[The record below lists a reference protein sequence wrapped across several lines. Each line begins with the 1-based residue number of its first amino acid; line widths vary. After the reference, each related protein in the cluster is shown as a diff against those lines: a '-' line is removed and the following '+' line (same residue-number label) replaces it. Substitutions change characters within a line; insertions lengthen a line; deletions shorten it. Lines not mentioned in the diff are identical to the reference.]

1 MEKEPKIVVIGGG
14 SGISVVL
21 RGLKY
26 LPIDLTAIVTVA
38 DDGGSSGFLR
48 KEFDMPA
55 PGDLRNVMVALS
67 NVEPLTEEVFQYRFK
82 EDSFIGGH
90 PLGNLLIIA
99 MKELTGDIKTAVDR
113 LRKLFNIKG
122 KILPATT
129 EKVILMAEKE
139 NGKIVEGESHIP
151 VIGEKIKRV
160 YYKNEVEAPEENL
173 KALEEADL
181 IIYVV
186 DASRNLDENDEKIFD
201 LIYDKRTVILLNK
214 SDLDT
219 VVTEEM
225 IRERI
230 SQKGVQKQIPV
241 IAISAKEEQGIKEL
255 ENTVKAM
262 FLKGDLSFNEEVYIT
277 NARQKNALVNARES
291 MKKVIFSIDAG
302 MPEDFY
308 SIDLMDAYE
317 SLGNITG
324 ESIGED
330 LVNEIFSK
338 FCMGK

>member
-1 MEKEPKIVVIGGG
+1 MEKEPKIVVVGGG

-26 LPIDLTAIVTVA
+26 LPVDLTAIVTVA

-99 MKELTGDIKTAVDR
+99 MKELTGDIRTAVDR

-160 YYKNEVEAPEENL
+160 YYKDEVEAPEENL

-181 IIYVV
+181 IIFGIGSLYT
-186 DASRNLDENDEKIFD
+186 SIIPNL
-201 LIYDKRTVILLNK
+201 LLK
-214 SDLDT
+214 
-219 VVTEEM
+219 
-225 IRERI
+225 
-230 SQKGVQKQIPV
+230 
-241 IAISAKEEQGIKEL
+241 GIKESL
-255 ENTVKAM
+255 KKSKAKKIYICNAMQQPGETDGYTVSDHIKAIN
-262 FLKGDLSFNEEVYIT
+262 DN
-277 NARQKNALVNARES
+277 
-291 MKKVIFSIDAG
+291 
-302 MPEDFY
+302 
-308 SIDLMDAYE
+308 
-317 SLGNITG
+317 
-324 ESIGED
+324 IGEGIID
-330 LVNEIFSK
+330 SVIVDPRDIPKDILERYKSMNSDKVELDREKIKEYNVELIERDILEIDPKGMVRHHPYKLSAIIYSLIDNWREFYV
-338 FCMGK
+338 

>member
-26 LPIDLTAIVTVA
+26 LPVDLTAIVTVA

-99 MKELTGDIKTAVDR
+99 MKELTGDIRTAVDR

-129 EKVILMAEKE
+129 EKVVLMAEKE

-160 YYKNEVEAPEENL
+160 YYKDEVEAPEENL

-181 IIYVV
+181 IIFGIGSLYT
-186 DASRNLDENDEKIFD
+186 SIIPNL
-201 LIYDKRTVILLNK
+201 LLK
-214 SDLDT
+214 
-219 VVTEEM
+219 
-225 IRERI
+225 
-230 SQKGVQKQIPV
+230 
-241 IAISAKEEQGIKEL
+241 GIKESL
-255 ENTVKAM
+255 KKSKAKKIYICNAMQQPGETEGYTVSDHIKAIN
-262 FLKGDLSFNEEVYIT
+262 DN
-277 NARQKNALVNARES
+277 
-291 MKKVIFSIDAG
+291 
-302 MPEDFY
+302 
-308 SIDLMDAYE
+308 
-317 SLGNITG
+317 
-324 ESIGED
+324 IGEGVID
-330 LVNEIFSK
+330 RVIVDPRDIPQDILVRYKSMNSDKVELDREKIKEYNVNLIERDILEIDPKGMVRHHPYKLSAIIYSLIDNWREFYV
-338 FCMGK
+338 

>member
-160 YYKNEVEAPEENL
+160 YYKNEIEAPEENL

-181 IIYVV
+181 IIFGIGSLYT
-186 DASRNLDENDEKIFD
+186 SIIPNL
-201 LIYDKRTVILLNK
+201 LLK
-214 SDLDT
+214 
-219 VVTEEM
+219 
-225 IRERI
+225 
-230 SQKGVQKQIPV
+230 
-241 IAISAKEEQGIKEL
+241 GIKESL
-255 ENTVKAM
+255 KKSKAKKIYICNAMQQPGETEGYTVSDHIKAIN
-262 FLKGDLSFNEEVYIT
+262 DN
-277 NARQKNALVNARES
+277 
-291 MKKVIFSIDAG
+291 
-302 MPEDFY
+302 
-308 SIDLMDAYE
+308 
-317 SLGNITG
+317 
-324 ESIGED
+324 IGEGVID
-330 LVNEIFSK
+330 SVIVDPRGIPQDILVRYKNMNSDKVELDREKIKEYNVNLIERDILEIDPKGMVRHHPYKLSAIIYSLIDNWREFYV
-338 FCMGK
+338 

>member
-26 LPIDLTAIVTVA
+26 LPVDLTAIVTVA

-99 MKELTGDIKTAVDR
+99 MKELTGDIRTAVDR

-129 EKVILMAEKE
+129 EKVVLMAEKE

-160 YYKNEVEAPEENL
+160 YYKDEVEAPEENL

-181 IIYVV
+181 IIFGIGSLYT
-186 DASRNLDENDEKIFD
+186 SIIPN
-201 LIYDKRTVILLNK
+201 ILLK
-214 SDLDT
+214 
-219 VVTEEM
+219 
-225 IRERI
+225 
-230 SQKGVQKQIPV
+230 
-241 IAISAKEEQGIKEL
+241 GIKESL
-255 ENTVKAM
+255 KKSKAKKIYICNAMQQPGETEGYTVSDHIKAIN
-262 FLKGDLSFNEEVYIT
+262 DN
-277 NARQKNALVNARES
+277 
-291 MKKVIFSIDAG
+291 
-302 MPEDFY
+302 
-308 SIDLMDAYE
+308 
-317 SLGNITG
+317 
-324 ESIGED
+324 IGEGVID
-330 LVNEIFSK
+330 SVIVDPRDIPQDILVRYKSMNSDKVELDREKIKEYNVNLIERDILEIDPKGMVRHHPYKLSAIIYSLIDNWREFYV
-338 FCMGK
+338 

>member
-1 MEKEPKIVVIGGG
+1 VKIMEKEPKIVVIGGG

-26 LPIDLTAIVTVA
+26 LPVDLTAIVTVA

-99 MKELTGDIKTAVDR
+99 MKELTGDIRTAVDR

-160 YYKNEVEAPEENL
+160 YYKDEVEAPEENL

-181 IIYVV
+181 IIFGIGSLYT
-186 DASRNLDENDEKIFD
+186 SIIPNL
-201 LIYDKRTVILLNK
+201 LLK
-214 SDLDT
+214 
-219 VVTEEM
+219 
-225 IRERI
+225 
-230 SQKGVQKQIPV
+230 
-241 IAISAKEEQGIKEL
+241 GIKESL
-255 ENTVKAM
+255 KKSKAKKIYICNAMQQPGETDGYTVSDHIKAIN
-262 FLKGDLSFNEEVYIT
+262 DN
-277 NARQKNALVNARES
+277 
-291 MKKVIFSIDAG
+291 
-302 MPEDFY
+302 
-308 SIDLMDAYE
+308 
-317 SLGNITG
+317 
-324 ESIGED
+324 IGEGIID
-330 LVNEIFSK
+330 SVIVDPRDIPKDILERYKSMNSDKVELDREKIKEYNVELIERDILEIDPKGMVRHHPYKLSAIIYSLIDNWREFYV
-338 FCMGK
+338 

>member
-26 LPIDLTAIVTVA
+26 LPVDLTAIVTVA

-99 MKELTGDIKTAVDR
+99 MKELTGDIRTAVDR

-160 YYKNEVEAPEENL
+160 YYKDEVEAPEGNL

-181 IIYVV
+181 IIFGIGSLYT
-186 DASRNLDENDEKIFD
+186 SIIPNL
-201 LIYDKRTVILLNK
+201 LLK
-214 SDLDT
+214 
-219 VVTEEM
+219 
-225 IRERI
+225 
-230 SQKGVQKQIPV
+230 
-241 IAISAKEEQGIKEL
+241 GIKESL
-255 ENTVKAM
+255 KKSKAKKIYICNAMQQPGETDGYTVSDHIKAIN
-262 FLKGDLSFNEEVYIT
+262 DN
-277 NARQKNALVNARES
+277 
-291 MKKVIFSIDAG
+291 
-302 MPEDFY
+302 
-308 SIDLMDAYE
+308 
-317 SLGNITG
+317 
-324 ESIGED
+324 IGEGIID
-330 LVNEIFSK
+330 SVIVDPRDIPKDILERYKSMNSDKVELDREKLKEYNVELIERDILEIDPKGMVRHHPYKLSAIIYSLIDNWREFYV
-338 FCMGK
+338 

>member
-26 LPIDLTAIVTVA
+26 LPVDLTAIVTVA

-160 YYKNEVEAPEENL
+160 YYKDEVEAPEENL

-181 IIYVV
+181 IIFGIGSLYT
-186 DASRNLDENDEKIFD
+186 SIIPNL
-201 LIYDKRTVILLNK
+201 LLK
-214 SDLDT
+214 
-219 VVTEEM
+219 
-225 IRERI
+225 
-230 SQKGVQKQIPV
+230 
-241 IAISAKEEQGIKEL
+241 GIKESL
-255 ENTVKAM
+255 KKSKAKKIYICNAMQQPGETDGYTVSDHIKAIN
-262 FLKGDLSFNEEVYIT
+262 DN
-277 NARQKNALVNARES
+277 
-291 MKKVIFSIDAG
+291 
-302 MPEDFY
+302 
-308 SIDLMDAYE
+308 
-317 SLGNITG
+317 
-324 ESIGED
+324 IGEGIID
-330 LVNEIFSK
+330 SVIVDPRDIPKDILERYKSMNSDKVELDREKIKEYNVELIERDILEIDPKGMVRHHPYKLSAIIYSLIDNWREFYV
-338 FCMGK
+338 

>member
-26 LPIDLTAIVTVA
+26 LPVDLTAIVTVA

-99 MKELTGDIKTAVDR
+99 MKELTGDIRTAVDR

-129 EKVILMAEKE
+129 EKVVLMAEKE
-139 NGKIVEGESHIP
+139 NGKIIEGESHIP

-160 YYKNEVEAPEENL
+160 YYKDEVEAPEENL

-181 IIYVV
+181 IIFGIGSLYT
-186 DASRNLDENDEKIFD
+186 SIIPNL
-201 LIYDKRTVILLNK
+201 LLK
-214 SDLDT
+214 
-219 VVTEEM
+219 
-225 IRERI
+225 
-230 SQKGVQKQIPV
+230 
-241 IAISAKEEQGIKEL
+241 GIKESL
-255 ENTVKAM
+255 KKSKAKKIYICNAMQQPGETEGYTVSDHIKAIN
-262 FLKGDLSFNEEVYIT
+262 DN
-277 NARQKNALVNARES
+277 
-291 MKKVIFSIDAG
+291 
-302 MPEDFY
+302 
-308 SIDLMDAYE
+308 
-317 SLGNITG
+317 
-324 ESIGED
+324 IGEGVID
-330 LVNEIFSK
+330 SVIVDPRDIPQDILVRYKSMNSDKVELDREKIKEYNVNLIERDILEIDPKGMVRHHPYKLSAIIYSLIDNWREFYV
-338 FCMGK
+338 

>member
-26 LPIDLTAIVTVA
+26 LPVDLTAIVTVA

-99 MKELTGDIKTAVDR
+99 MKELTGDIRTAVDR

-160 YYKNEVEAPEENL
+160 YYKDEVEAPEENL

-181 IIYVV
+181 IIFGIGSLYT
-186 DASRNLDENDEKIFD
+186 SIIPNL
-201 LIYDKRTVILLNK
+201 LLK
-214 SDLDT
+214 
-219 VVTEEM
+219 
-225 IRERI
+225 
-230 SQKGVQKQIPV
+230 
-241 IAISAKEEQGIKEL
+241 GIKESL
-255 ENTVKAM
+255 KKSKAKKIYICNAMQQPGETDGYTVSDHIKAIN
-262 FLKGDLSFNEEVYIT
+262 DN
-277 NARQKNALVNARES
+277 
-291 MKKVIFSIDAG
+291 
-302 MPEDFY
+302 
-308 SIDLMDAYE
+308 
-317 SLGNITG
+317 
-324 ESIGED
+324 IGEGIID
-330 LVNEIFSK
+330 SVIVDPRDIPKDILERYKSMNSDKVELDREKIKEYNVELIERDILEIDPKGMVRHHPYKLSAIIYSLIDNWREFYV
-338 FCMGK
+338 

>member
-99 MKELTGDIKTAVDR
+99 MKELTGDIRTAVDR

-129 EKVILMAEKE
+129 EKVVLMAEKE

-160 YYKNEVEAPEENL
+160 YYKDEVEAPEENL

-181 IIYVV
+181 IIFGIGSLYT
-186 DASRNLDENDEKIFD
+186 SIIPNL
-201 LIYDKRTVILLNK
+201 LLK
-214 SDLDT
+214 
-219 VVTEEM
+219 
-225 IRERI
+225 
-230 SQKGVQKQIPV
+230 
-241 IAISAKEEQGIKEL
+241 GIKESLKKSKAKKIYICNAMQQPGETEGYTVSDHIKAINDNIDEGVIDSVIVDPRDIPQDILVRYKSMNSDKVELDREKIKEYNVNLIERDIL
-255 ENTVKAM
+255 EIDP
-262 FLKGDLSFNEEVYIT
+262 KGMVRHHPYKLSAIIYSLIDNW
-277 NARQKNALVNARES
+277 RE
-291 MKKVIFSIDAG
+291 
-302 MPEDFY
+302 FY
-308 SIDLMDAYE
+308 
-317 SLGNITG
+317 
-324 ESIGED
+324 
-330 LVNEIFSK
+330 V
-338 FCMGK
+338 

>member
-26 LPIDLTAIVTVA
+26 LPVDLTAIVTVA

-99 MKELTGDIKTAVDR
+99 MKELTGDIRTAVDR

-129 EKVILMAEKE
+129 EKVVLMAEKE

-160 YYKNEVEAPEENL
+160 YYKNEIEAPEENL

-181 IIYVV
+181 IIFGIGSLYT
-186 DASRNLDENDEKIFD
+186 SIIPNL
-201 LIYDKRTVILLNK
+201 LLK
-214 SDLDT
+214 
-219 VVTEEM
+219 
-225 IRERI
+225 
-230 SQKGVQKQIPV
+230 
-241 IAISAKEEQGIKEL
+241 GIKESL
-255 ENTVKAM
+255 KKSKAKKIYICNAMQQPGETEGYTVSDHIKAIN
-262 FLKGDLSFNEEVYIT
+262 DN
-277 NARQKNALVNARES
+277 
-291 MKKVIFSIDAG
+291 
-302 MPEDFY
+302 
-308 SIDLMDAYE
+308 
-317 SLGNITG
+317 
-324 ESIGED
+324 IGEGVID
-330 LVNEIFSK
+330 SVIVDPRDIPQDILVRYKNMNSDKVELDREKIKEYNVNLIERDILEIDPKGMVRHHPYKLSAIIYSLIDNWREFYV
-338 FCMGK
+338 

>member
-26 LPIDLTAIVTVA
+26 LPVDLTAIVTVA

-99 MKELTGDIKTAVDR
+99 MKELTGDIRTAVDR

-129 EKVILMAEKE
+129 EKIVLMAEKE

-181 IIYVV
+181 IIFGIGSLYT
-186 DASRNLDENDEKIFD
+186 SIIPNL
-201 LIYDKRTVILLNK
+201 LLK
-214 SDLDT
+214 
-219 VVTEEM
+219 
-225 IRERI
+225 
-230 SQKGVQKQIPV
+230 
-241 IAISAKEEQGIKEL
+241 GIKESL
-255 ENTVKAM
+255 KKSKAKKIYICNAMQQPGETEGYTVSDHIKAIN
-262 FLKGDLSFNEEVYIT
+262 DN
-277 NARQKNALVNARES
+277 
-291 MKKVIFSIDAG
+291 
-302 MPEDFY
+302 
-308 SIDLMDAYE
+308 
-317 SLGNITG
+317 
-324 ESIGED
+324 IGEGVID
-330 LVNEIFSK
+330 SVIVDPRDIPQDILVRYKSMNSDKVELDREKIKEYNVNLIERDILEIDPKGMVRHHPYKLSAIIYSLIDNWREFYV
-338 FCMGK
+338 

>member
-26 LPIDLTAIVTVA
+26 LPVDLTAIVTVA

-67 NVEPLTEEVFQYRFK
+67 NIEPLTEEVFQYRFK

-99 MKELTGDIKTAVDR
+99 MKELTGDIRTAVDR

-160 YYKNEVEAPEENL
+160 YYKDEVEAPEENL

-181 IIYVV
+181 IIFGIGSLYT
-186 DASRNLDENDEKIFD
+186 SIIPNL
-201 LIYDKRTVILLNK
+201 LLK
-214 SDLDT
+214 
-219 VVTEEM
+219 
-225 IRERI
+225 
-230 SQKGVQKQIPV
+230 
-241 IAISAKEEQGIKEL
+241 GIKESL
-255 ENTVKAM
+255 KKSKAKKIYICNAMQQPGETDGYTVSDHIKAIN
-262 FLKGDLSFNEEVYIT
+262 DN
-277 NARQKNALVNARES
+277 
-291 MKKVIFSIDAG
+291 
-302 MPEDFY
+302 
-308 SIDLMDAYE
+308 
-317 SLGNITG
+317 
-324 ESIGED
+324 IGEGIID
-330 LVNEIFSK
+330 SVIVDPRDIPKDILERYKSMNSDKVELDREKIKEYNVELIERDILEIDPKGMVRHHPYKLSAIIYSLIDNWREFYV
-338 FCMGK
+338 

>member
-26 LPIDLTAIVTVA
+26 LPVDLTAIVTVA

-99 MKELTGDIKTAVDR
+99 MKELTGDIRTAVDR

-129 EKVILMAEKE
+129 EKVVLMAEKE

-160 YYKNEVEAPEENL
+160 YYKDEVEAPEENL

-181 IIYVV
+181 IIFGIGSLYT
-186 DASRNLDENDEKIFD
+186 SIIPNL
-201 LIYDKRTVILLNK
+201 LLK
-214 SDLDT
+214 
-219 VVTEEM
+219 
-225 IRERI
+225 
-230 SQKGVQKQIPV
+230 
-241 IAISAKEEQGIKEL
+241 GIKESL
-255 ENTVKAM
+255 KKSKAKKIYIRNAMQQPGETDGYTVSDHIKAIN
-262 FLKGDLSFNEEVYIT
+262 DN
-277 NARQKNALVNARES
+277 
-291 MKKVIFSIDAG
+291 
-302 MPEDFY
+302 
-308 SIDLMDAYE
+308 
-317 SLGNITG
+317 
-324 ESIGED
+324 IGEGIID
-330 LVNEIFSK
+330 SVIVDPRDIPKDILERYKSMNSDKVELDREKIKEYNVELIERDILEIDSK
-338 FCMGK
+338 GMVRHHPYKLSAIIYSLIDNWREFYV

>member
-1 MEKEPKIVVIGGG
+1 MEKESKIVVIGGG

-26 LPIDLTAIVTVA
+26 LPVDLTAIVTVA

-99 MKELTGDIKTAVDR
+99 MKELTGDIRTAVDR

-129 EKVILMAEKE
+129 EKVVLMAEKE

-160 YYKNEVEAPEENL
+160 YYKDEVEAPEENL

-181 IIYVV
+181 IIFGIGSLYT
-186 DASRNLDENDEKIFD
+186 SIIPNL
-201 LIYDKRTVILLNK
+201 LLK
-214 SDLDT
+214 
-219 VVTEEM
+219 
-225 IRERI
+225 
-230 SQKGVQKQIPV
+230 
-241 IAISAKEEQGIKEL
+241 GIKESL
-255 ENTVKAM
+255 KKSKAKKIYICNAMQQPGETDGYTVSDHIKAIN
-262 FLKGDLSFNEEVYIT
+262 DN
-277 NARQKNALVNARES
+277 
-291 MKKVIFSIDAG
+291 
-302 MPEDFY
+302 
-308 SIDLMDAYE
+308 
-317 SLGNITG
+317 
-324 ESIGED
+324 IGEGIID
-330 LVNEIFSK
+330 SVIVDPRDIPKDILERYKSMNSDKVELDREKIKEYNVELIERDILEIDPKGMVRHHPYKLSAIIYSLIDNWREFYV
-338 FCMGK
+338 

>member
-48 KEFDMPA
+48 KEFDMTA

-181 IIYVV
+181 IIFGIGSLYT
-186 DASRNLDENDEKIFD
+186 SIIPNL
-201 LIYDKRTVILLNK
+201 LLK
-214 SDLDT
+214 
-219 VVTEEM
+219 
-225 IRERI
+225 
-230 SQKGVQKQIPV
+230 
-241 IAISAKEEQGIKEL
+241 GIKESL
-255 ENTVKAM
+255 KKSKAKKIYICNAMQQPGETEGYTVSDHIKAIN
-262 FLKGDLSFNEEVYIT
+262 DN
-277 NARQKNALVNARES
+277 
-291 MKKVIFSIDAG
+291 
-302 MPEDFY
+302 
-308 SIDLMDAYE
+308 
-317 SLGNITG
+317 
-324 ESIGED
+324 IGEGVID
-330 LVNEIFSK
+330 SVIVDPRDIPQDILVRYKNMNSDKVELDREKIKEYNVNLIERDILEIDPKGMVRHHPYKLSAIIYSLIDNWREFYV
-338 FCMGK
+338 

>member
-26 LPIDLTAIVTVA
+26 LPVDLTAIVTVA

-99 MKELTGDIKTAVDR
+99 MKELTGDIRTAVDR

-129 EKVILMAEKE
+129 EKVVLMAEKE

-160 YYKNEVEAPEENL
+160 YYKDEVEAPEENL

-181 IIYVV
+181 IIFGIGSLYTSIIPNLLLKRIKESLKKSKAKKIYICNAMQQPGETDGYTVSDHIKAINDNIGEGIIDSVIV
-186 DASRNLDENDEKIFD
+186 DPRDIPKDILERYKSMNSDKVELDREKIKEYNVE
-201 LIYDKRTVILLNK
+201 LIERDILEIDPKGMVRHHPYKLSAIIYSLIDNW
-214 SDLDT
+214 
-219 VVTEEM
+219 
-225 IRERI
+225 RE
-230 SQKGVQKQIPV
+230 
-241 IAISAKEEQGIKEL
+241 
-255 ENTVKAM
+255 
-262 FLKGDLSFNEEVYIT
+262 
-277 NARQKNALVNARES
+277 
-291 MKKVIFSIDAG
+291 
-302 MPEDFY
+302 FY
-308 SIDLMDAYE
+308 
-317 SLGNITG
+317 
-324 ESIGED
+324 
-330 LVNEIFSK
+330 V
-338 FCMGK
+338 

>member
-26 LPIDLTAIVTVA
+26 LPVDLTAIVTVA

-99 MKELTGDIKTAVDR
+99 MKELTGDIRTAVDR

-160 YYKNEVEAPEENL
+160 YYKDEVEAPEENL

-181 IIYVV
+181 IIFGIGSLYT
-186 DASRNLDENDEKIFD
+186 SIIPNL
-201 LIYDKRTVILLNK
+201 LLK
-214 SDLDT
+214 
-219 VVTEEM
+219 
-225 IRERI
+225 
-230 SQKGVQKQIPV
+230 
-241 IAISAKEEQGIKEL
+241 GIKESL
-255 ENTVKAM
+255 KKSKAKKIYICNAMQQPGETDGYTVSDHIKAIN
-262 FLKGDLSFNEEVYIT
+262 DN
-277 NARQKNALVNARES
+277 
-291 MKKVIFSIDAG
+291 
-302 MPEDFY
+302 
-308 SIDLMDAYE
+308 
-317 SLGNITG
+317 
-324 ESIGED
+324 IGEGIID
-330 LVNEIFSK
+330 SVIVDPRDIPKDILERYKSMNSDKVELDREKLKEYNVELIERDILEIDPKGMVRHHPYKLSAIIYSLIDNWREFYV
-338 FCMGK
+338 

>member
-26 LPIDLTAIVTVA
+26 LPVDLTAIVTVA

-99 MKELTGDIKTAVDR
+99 MKELTGDIRTAVDR

-160 YYKNEVEAPEENL
+160 YYKDEVEAPEENL

-181 IIYVV
+181 IIFGIGSLYT
-186 DASRNLDENDEKIFD
+186 SIIPNL
-201 LIYDKRTVILLNK
+201 LLK
-214 SDLDT
+214 
-219 VVTEEM
+219 
-225 IRERI
+225 
-230 SQKGVQKQIPV
+230 
-241 IAISAKEEQGIKEL
+241 GIKESL
-255 ENTVKAM
+255 KKSKAKKIYICNAMQQPGETDGYTVSDHIKAIN
-262 FLKGDLSFNEEVYIT
+262 DN
-277 NARQKNALVNARES
+277 
-291 MKKVIFSIDAG
+291 
-302 MPEDFY
+302 
-308 SIDLMDAYE
+308 
-317 SLGNITG
+317 
-324 ESIGED
+324 IGEGIID
-330 LVNEIFSK
+330 SVIVDPRDIPKDTLERYKSMNSDKVELDREKIKEYNVELIERDILEIDPKGMVRHHPYKLSAIIYSLIDNWREFYV
-338 FCMGK
+338 

>member
-26 LPIDLTAIVTVA
+26 LPVDLTAIVTVA

-99 MKELTGDIKTAVDR
+99 MKELTGDIRTAVDR

-160 YYKNEVEAPEENL
+160 YYKDEVEAPEENL
-173 KALEEADL
+173 RALEEADL
-181 IIYVV
+181 IIFGIGSLYT
-186 DASRNLDENDEKIFD
+186 SIIPNL
-201 LIYDKRTVILLNK
+201 LLK
-214 SDLDT
+214 
-219 VVTEEM
+219 
-225 IRERI
+225 
-230 SQKGVQKQIPV
+230 
-241 IAISAKEEQGIKEL
+241 GIKESL
-255 ENTVKAM
+255 KKSKAKKIYICNAMQQPGETEGYTVSEHIKAIN
-262 FLKGDLSFNEEVYIT
+262 DN
-277 NARQKNALVNARES
+277 
-291 MKKVIFSIDAG
+291 
-302 MPEDFY
+302 
-308 SIDLMDAYE
+308 
-317 SLGNITG
+317 
-324 ESIGED
+324 IGEGIID
-330 LVNEIFSK
+330 SVIVDPRDIPKDILERYKSMNSDKVELDREKIKEYNVELIERDILEIDPQGMVRHHPYKLSAIIYSLIDNWREFYV
-338 FCMGK
+338 

>member
-67 NVEPLTEEVFQYRFK
+67 NVEPLTGEVFQYRFK

-160 YYKNEVEAPEENL
+160 YYKNEIEAPEENL

-181 IIYVV
+181 IIFGIGSLYT
-186 DASRNLDENDEKIFD
+186 SIIPNL
-201 LIYDKRTVILLNK
+201 LLK
-214 SDLDT
+214 
-219 VVTEEM
+219 
-225 IRERI
+225 
-230 SQKGVQKQIPV
+230 
-241 IAISAKEEQGIKEL
+241 GIKESL
-255 ENTVKAM
+255 KKSKAKKIYICNAMHQPGETEGYTVSDHIKAIN
-262 FLKGDLSFNEEVYIT
+262 DN
-277 NARQKNALVNARES
+277 
-291 MKKVIFSIDAG
+291 
-302 MPEDFY
+302 
-308 SIDLMDAYE
+308 
-317 SLGNITG
+317 
-324 ESIGED
+324 IGEGVID
-330 LVNEIFSK
+330 SVIVDPRDIPQDILVRYKSMNSDKVELDREKIKEYNVNLIERDILEIDPKGMVRHHPYKLSAIIYSLIDNWREFYV
-338 FCMGK
+338 

>member
-26 LPIDLTAIVTVA
+26 LPVDLTAIVTVA

-99 MKELTGDIKTAVDR
+99 MKELTGDIRTAVDR

-129 EKVILMAEKE
+129 EKVVLMAEKE

-160 YYKNEVEAPEENL
+160 YYKDEVEAPEENL

-181 IIYVV
+181 IIFGIGSLYT
-186 DASRNLDENDEKIFD
+186 SIIPNL
-201 LIYDKRTVILLNK
+201 LLK
-214 SDLDT
+214 
-219 VVTEEM
+219 
-225 IRERI
+225 
-230 SQKGVQKQIPV
+230 
-241 IAISAKEEQGIKEL
+241 GIKESL
-255 ENTVKAM
+255 KKSKAKKIYICNAMQQPGETDGYTVSDHIKAIN
-262 FLKGDLSFNEEVYIT
+262 DN
-277 NARQKNALVNARES
+277 
-291 MKKVIFSIDAG
+291 
-302 MPEDFY
+302 
-308 SIDLMDAYE
+308 
-317 SLGNITG
+317 
-324 ESIGED
+324 IGEGVID
-330 LVNEIFSK
+330 SVIVDPRDIPKDILERYKSMNSDKVELDREKIKEYNVELIERDILEIDPKGMVRHHPYKLSAIIYSLIDNWREFYV
-338 FCMGK
+338 

>member
-67 NVEPLTEEVFQYRFK
+67 NVEPLTEDVFQYRFK

-160 YYKNEVEAPEENL
+160 YYKNEIEAPEENL

-181 IIYVV
+181 IIFGIGSLYT
-186 DASRNLDENDEKIFD
+186 SIIPNL
-201 LIYDKRTVILLNK
+201 LLK
-214 SDLDT
+214 
-219 VVTEEM
+219 
-225 IRERI
+225 
-230 SQKGVQKQIPV
+230 
-241 IAISAKEEQGIKEL
+241 GIKESL
-255 ENTVKAM
+255 KKSKAKKIYICNAMQQPGETEGYTVSDHIKAIN
-262 FLKGDLSFNEEVYIT
+262 DN
-277 NARQKNALVNARES
+277 
-291 MKKVIFSIDAG
+291 
-302 MPEDFY
+302 
-308 SIDLMDAYE
+308 
-317 SLGNITG
+317 
-324 ESIGED
+324 IGEGVID
-330 LVNEIFSK
+330 SVIVDPRDIPQDILVRYKNMNSDKVELDREKIKEYNVNLIERDILEIDPKGMVRHHPYKLSAIIYSLIDNWREFYV
-338 FCMGK
+338 

>member
-26 LPIDLTAIVTVA
+26 LPVDLTAIVTVA

-99 MKELTGDIKTAVDR
+99 MKELTGDIRTAVDR

-160 YYKNEVEAPEENL
+160 YYKDEVEAPEENL

-181 IIYVV
+181 IIFGIGSLYT
-186 DASRNLDENDEKIFD
+186 SIIPNL
-201 LIYDKRTVILLNK
+201 LLK
-214 SDLDT
+214 
-219 VVTEEM
+219 
-225 IRERI
+225 
-230 SQKGVQKQIPV
+230 
-241 IAISAKEEQGIKEL
+241 GIKESL
-255 ENTVKAM
+255 KKSKAKKIYICNAMQQPGETEGYTVSDHIKAIN
-262 FLKGDLSFNEEVYIT
+262 DN
-277 NARQKNALVNARES
+277 
-291 MKKVIFSIDAG
+291 
-302 MPEDFY
+302 
-308 SIDLMDAYE
+308 
-317 SLGNITG
+317 
-324 ESIGED
+324 IGEGVID
-330 LVNEIFSK
+330 SVIVDPRDIPQDILVRYKSMNSDKVELDREKIKEYNVNLIERDILEVDPKGMVRHHPYKLSAIIYSLIDNWREFYV
-338 FCMGK
+338 

>member
-151 VIGEKIKRV
+151 VIGQKIKRV

-181 IIYVV
+181 IIFGIGSLYT
-186 DASRNLDENDEKIFD
+186 SIIPNL
-201 LIYDKRTVILLNK
+201 LLK
-214 SDLDT
+214 
-219 VVTEEM
+219 
-225 IRERI
+225 
-230 SQKGVQKQIPV
+230 
-241 IAISAKEEQGIKEL
+241 GIKESL
-255 ENTVKAM
+255 KKSKAKKIYICNAMQQPGETERYTVSDHIKAIN
-262 FLKGDLSFNEEVYIT
+262 DN
-277 NARQKNALVNARES
+277 
-291 MKKVIFSIDAG
+291 
-302 MPEDFY
+302 
-308 SIDLMDAYE
+308 
-317 SLGNITG
+317 
-324 ESIGED
+324 IGEGVID
-330 LVNEIFSK
+330 SVIVDPRDIPQDILVRYKNMNSDKVELDREKIKEYNVNLIERDILEIDPKGMVRHHPYKLSAIIYSLIDNWREFYV
-338 FCMGK
+338 

>member
-26 LPIDLTAIVTVA
+26 LPVDLTAIVTVA

-99 MKELTGDIKTAVDR
+99 MKELTGDIRIAVDR

-129 EKVILMAEKE
+129 EKVVLMAEKE

-160 YYKNEVEAPEENL
+160 YYKDEVEAPEENL

-181 IIYVV
+181 IIFGIGSLYT
-186 DASRNLDENDEKIFD
+186 SIIPNL
-201 LIYDKRTVILLNK
+201 LLK
-214 SDLDT
+214 
-219 VVTEEM
+219 
-225 IRERI
+225 
-230 SQKGVQKQIPV
+230 
-241 IAISAKEEQGIKEL
+241 GIKESL
-255 ENTVKAM
+255 KKSKAKKIYICNAMQQPGETEGYTVSDHIKAIN
-262 FLKGDLSFNEEVYIT
+262 DN
-277 NARQKNALVNARES
+277 
-291 MKKVIFSIDAG
+291 
-302 MPEDFY
+302 
-308 SIDLMDAYE
+308 
-317 SLGNITG
+317 
-324 ESIGED
+324 IGEGVID
-330 LVNEIFSK
+330 SVIVDPRDIPQDILVRYKSMNSDKVELDREKIKEYNVNLIERDILEIDPKGMVRHHPYKLSAIIYSLIDNWREFYV
-338 FCMGK
+338 

>member
-181 IIYVV
+181 IIFGIGSLYT
-186 DASRNLDENDEKIFD
+186 SIIPNL
-201 LIYDKRTVILLNK
+201 LLK
-214 SDLDT
+214 
-219 VVTEEM
+219 
-225 IRERI
+225 
-230 SQKGVQKQIPV
+230 
-241 IAISAKEEQGIKEL
+241 GIKESL
-255 ENTVKAM
+255 KKSKAKKIYICNAMQQPGETERYTVSDHIKAIN
-262 FLKGDLSFNEEVYIT
+262 DN
-277 NARQKNALVNARES
+277 
-291 MKKVIFSIDAG
+291 
-302 MPEDFY
+302 
-308 SIDLMDAYE
+308 
-317 SLGNITG
+317 
-324 ESIGED
+324 IGEGVID
-330 LVNEIFSK
+330 SVIVDPRDIPQDILVRYKNMNSDKVELDREKIKEYNVNLIERDILEIDPKGMVRHHPYKLSAIIYSLIDNWREFYV
-338 FCMGK
+338 

>member
-26 LPIDLTAIVTVA
+26 LPVDLTAIVTVA

-99 MKELTGDIKTAVDR
+99 MKELTGDIRTAVDR

-129 EKVILMAEKE
+129 EKVVLMAEKE

-160 YYKNEVEAPEENL
+160 YYKDEVEAPEENL

-181 IIYVV
+181 IIFGIGSLYT
-186 DASRNLDENDEKIFD
+186 SIIPNL
-201 LIYDKRTVILLNK
+201 LLK
-214 SDLDT
+214 
-219 VVTEEM
+219 
-225 IRERI
+225 
-230 SQKGVQKQIPV
+230 
-241 IAISAKEEQGIKEL
+241 GIKESL
-255 ENTVKAM
+255 KKSKAKKIYICNAMQQPRETEGYTVSDHIKAIN
-262 FLKGDLSFNEEVYIT
+262 DN
-277 NARQKNALVNARES
+277 
-291 MKKVIFSIDAG
+291 
-302 MPEDFY
+302 
-308 SIDLMDAYE
+308 
-317 SLGNITG
+317 
-324 ESIGED
+324 IGEGVID
-330 LVNEIFSK
+330 SVIVDPRDIPKNILERYKSMNSDKVELDREKIKEYNVELIERDILEIDPKGMVRHHPYKLSAIIYSLIDNWREFYV
-338 FCMGK
+338 

>member
-181 IIYVV
+181 IIFGIGSLYT
-186 DASRNLDENDEKIFD
+186 SIIPNL
-201 LIYDKRTVILLNK
+201 LLK
-214 SDLDT
+214 
-219 VVTEEM
+219 
-225 IRERI
+225 
-230 SQKGVQKQIPV
+230 
-241 IAISAKEEQGIKEL
+241 GIKESL
-255 ENTVKAM
+255 KKSKAKKIYICNAMQQPGETEGYTVSDHIKAIN
-262 FLKGDLSFNEEVYIT
+262 DN
-277 NARQKNALVNARES
+277 
-291 MKKVIFSIDAG
+291 
-302 MPEDFY
+302 
-308 SIDLMDAYE
+308 
-317 SLGNITG
+317 
-324 ESIGED
+324 IGEGVID
-330 LVNEIFSK
+330 SVIVDPRDIPQDILVRYKNCLLYTSDAADE
-338 FCMGK
+338 